1 MDLEW
6 VRRTIES
13 AVGRHCPRWLVAHR
27 EDLVQTAMARI
38 LDRARPGGGDAEM
51 NATYLWKTAH
61 SVVLDEL
68 RRKRWEAERPL
79 GSERPAETQ
88 ARGADPEREA
98 AAREI
103 GRHVTDCLK
112 TLVQPRRRAVTL
124 HLVGYAPAEA
134 GALLAWSAKRV
145 SNLVHRGLADLR
157 ECLGAKGV
165 GP

>member
-13 AVGRHCPRWLVAHR
+13 AVGRHCPRWLAAQR

-38 LDRARPGGGDAEM
+38 LDRARPGDGDAEV

-68 RRKRWEAERPL
+68 RRKRWQAERPL
-79 GSERPAETQ
+79 APERATEVPACS
-88 ARGADPEREA
+88 DPEREA
-98 AAREI
+98 VAREI
-103 GRHVTDCLK
+103 GRLVRDCLK
-112 TLVQPRRRAVTL
+112 TLVGPRRRAVTL

-145 SNLVHRGLADLR
+145 SNLVHRGLVDLR
-157 ECLGAKGV
+157 ECLGEKGV